1 MSFTVNDF
9 QDLLN
14 ILQAN
19 PTWRDELR
27 RVING
32 DEFDRMWKALEEM
45 RQSVHEL
52 LEINRQNIERFKRY
66 DQYFAELKS
75 DVAVLK
81 TDVSELKSDVSVLKT
96 DVAVLKIDVAEL
108 KGDNLE
114 RIFRE
119 RPFVYLSRFARRL
132 RVVDDAAFANIIED
146 ALDAGRITAADA
158 EDLKR
163 IDAVAKGKNPD
174 DGSDVYLALEVSYV
188 ADQHD
193 LERAI
198 RRAGLLALATG
209 AHAKAVIAGK
219 TITAGAMSLAEERGA
234 YVVTRE

>member
-1 MSFTVNDF
+1 MKGHIMTTPRLSLTPAQLAFML
-9 QDLLN
+9 QHHDL
-14 ILQAN
+14 
-19 PTWRDELR
+19 
-27 RVING
+27 
-32 DEFDRMWKALEEM
+32 
-45 RQSVHEL
+45 
-52 LEINRQNIERFKRY
+52 
-66 DQYFAELKS
+66 
-75 DVAVLK
+75 
-81 TDVSELKSDVSVLKT
+81 
-96 DVAVLKIDVAEL
+96 
-108 KGDNLE
+108 
-114 RIFRE
+114 
-119 RPFVYLSRFARRL
+119 
-132 RVVDDAAFANIIED
+132 IED